1 MVRFLLNL
9 TLALAFV
16 LPALADARSRAKAA
30 AKPAAAPA
38 AEVNYDDPNLAFTP
52 DYAADSA
59 VTCPKTLKG
68 RRLRECL
75 LKNGLAVGDEASGG
89 AEILTTSTSGAYH

>member
-9 TLALAFV
+9 TLAFAFV
-16 LPALADARSRAKAA
+16 LPVLADARSRAKAA
-30 AKPAAAPA
+30 AKPAAPA

-52 DYAADSA
+52 DYAADTA

-68 RRLRECL
+68 RRLRACL
-75 LKNGLAVGDEASGG
+75 LKNGLAAGDDPASGS
-89 AEILTTSTSGAYH
+89 EILTTATSGAYH